1 MGKENFLLA
10 TTLFGICIYLIV
22 HMVTF
27 YSSEKIH
34 RIFMKI
40 RELRAFIILLALFG
54 ARTSNAV
61 TEKKADVL

>member
-1 MGKENFLLA
+1 
-10 TTLFGICIYLIV
+10 
-22 HMVTF
+22 
-27 YSSEKIH
+27 
-34 RIFMKI
+34 MKI